1 MLSSSNTET
10 QRQQVVTQEVA
21 DNTALQTVCGEFPQC
36 HWDGGA
42 TYGVQFLAR
51 DVSTVDYFHPSPYG
65 QAKLAATEWA
75 AGYWGA

>member
-1 MLSSSNTET
+1 
-10 QRQQVVTQEVA
+10 
-21 DNTALQTVCGEFPQC
+21 VCGEFPQC